1 MAARD
6 PARSGVRSDYAAS
19 RAKALARASVPT
31 LMLATAAALYL
42 LFGATQATH
51 SLFFLPVAFA
61 GAGLGARAGLIA
73 AAAAMAVV
81 AVRSL
86 VVETAYLTAELDL
99 ATVDLRPF
107 VLWATVL
114 ALTGYVVG
122 LISERGGSRG
132 VGRDLGTEIMRA
144 LERQHVRMG
153 YDLHDS
159 LAQSAAA
166 SLMEA
171 EILSSMLSETD
182 PVVRGQTDRLRE
194 RLNSGIDE
202 IRGVIARMRP
212 AALSEAEFLDTLHE
226 LIDDFTDRTGAKVE
240 LSIDGQPETH
250 SDSMRICIY
259 RVIQEALSNVRLHAR
274 ASRVL
279 VSVRATKK
287 AVYLLVA
294 DDGVGFDPE
303 TYKNNGS
310 SGHFGLHGMRERV
323 TLLGGELE
331 IDAAPNQGTG
341 IRARIPAL

>member
-1 MAARD
+1 
-6 PARSGVRSDYAAS
+6 
-19 RAKALARASVPT
+19 
-31 LMLATAAALYL
+31 
-42 LFGATQATH
+42 
-51 SLFFLPVAFA
+51 
-61 GAGLGARAGLIA
+61 
-73 AAAAMAVV
+73 
-81 AVRSL
+81 
-86 VVETAYLTAELDL
+86 
-99 ATVDLRPF
+99 
-107 VLWATVL
+107 
-114 ALTGYVVG
+114 
-122 LISERGGSRG
+122 
-132 VGRDLGTEIMRA
+132 
-144 LERQHVRMG
+144 
-153 YDLHDS
+153 
-159 LAQSAAA
+159 
-166 SLMEA
+166 
-171 EILSSMLSETD
+171 
-182 PVVRGQTDRLRE
+182 
-194 RLNSGIDE
+194 
-202 IRGVIARMRP
+202 MRP

-226 LIDDFTDRTGAKVE
+226 LVDDFTDRSGAKVE

-303 TYKNNGS
+303 AYKNNGS

>member
-1 MAARD
+1 MAAQD
-6 PARSGVRSDYAAS
+6 PARSGVRSDYGAS
-19 RAKALARASVPT
+19 RAKALARAPVPT

-61 GAGLGARAGLIA
+61 GAGIGARAGLIA
-73 AAAAMAVV
+73 AGAAMAVV
-81 AVRSL
+81 VVHSL

-107 VLWATVL
+107 ILWATVL

-132 VGRDLGTEIMRA
+132 VGRDLGTEIMTA
-144 LERQHVRMG
+144 LERQHVRIG

-159 LAQSAAA
+159 VAQSAAA

-171 EILSSMLSETD
+171 EILSSMLDGAD
-182 PVVRGQTDRLRE
+182 PDVRGQTDRVKE

-202 IRGVIARMRP
+202 IRAVIAQMRP
-212 AALSEAEFLDTLHE
+212 AALSEAEFRDTLRE
-226 LIDDFTDRTGAKVE
+226 LVEDFTDRSGAKVE
-240 LSIDGQPETH
+240 LSIEGQPETH

-259 RVIQEALSNVRLHAR
+259 RVIQEALANVRLHAQ

-287 AVYLLVA
+287 AVYVLVA
-294 DDGVGFDPE
+294 DDGVGFEPE
-303 TYKNNGS
+303 
-310 SGHFGLHGMRERV
+310 
-323 TLLGGELE
+323 
-331 IDAAPNQGTG
+331 
-341 IRARIPAL
+341 